1 MNIRNVGSQ
10 ESTGLKYIDNI
21 CSKFYLKLWFESGW
35 YFRII
40 LPSQDALKCDP
51 ETKISLHIV
60 RSEAA
65 VCRYSSKQVFLK
77 ILHKCFPVNIAK
89 FLRAAFLEKTC
100 DGCFSQFGKVSN
112 VQQWAPTDLSSKSK
126 TQCRFFQIAVRGWGW
141 CKFCPPSPL
150 PTSNILL
157 LFGKPCIAFS
167 VIFLGEIFLPGSENL
182 TRSDFGNSK
191 LKTAFCEY

>member
-1 MNIRNVGSQ
+1 MNIWNLGSQ
-10 ESTGLKYIDNI
+10 ESIGVKYIDNI
-21 CSKFYLKLWFESGW
+21 CSKFCLKLWFENDW
-35 YFRII
+35 YFCII

-51 ETKISLHIV
+51 ETKISLYKV

-77 ILHKCFPVNIAK
+77 ISHKCFPVNIAK
-89 FLRAAFLEKTC
+89 LLRAAFLQKTC

-112 VQQWAPTDLSSKSK
+112 VQQWASTDLSSKSK

-141 CKFCPPSPL
+141 CKLCPPP
-150 PTSNILL
+150 PSNILL
-157 LFGKPCIAFS
+157 LFGKPCIVFS

-182 TRSDFGNSK
+182 RRSDFGNSN
-191 LKTAFCEY
+191 LFQS